1 MELRQLEHFL
11 AVARHGSFT
20 AAAREVRLVQSALS
34 TSIRKLE
41 HEVGAPLFERTTRRV
56 VLTEAGEALLPVA
69 RRVQADVV
77 TARDAISAVTDL
89 SSGGVSIGTIQ
100 TLTVV
105 DLPDELSVFR
115 LRYPGVRIHVR
126 DGTVPGLLAAVAGG
140 ELDLS
145 FVAVGGPLP
154 DGVVS
159 FARWSERLVLICAP
173 GHRLAR
179 RRRVRL
185 ADVNAEP
192 FVEFGESGLQVMIR
206 RKFADAG
213 VAQGVTCE
221 ANHVPLL
228 LDLVAA
234 GLGVTI
240 LPRPLAQRSGL
251 PFATLEEPELTREIH
266 LIGRPPEPVNPAA
279 RALLAHLTAAPG

>member
-1 MELRQLEHFL
+1 VELRQLEHFL
-11 AVARHGSFT
+11 AVARHGGFT
-20 AAAREVRLVQSALS
+20 AAARELRLVQSALS

-41 HEVGAPLFERTTRRV
+41 HEVGTPLFDRTTRRV
-56 VLTEAGEALLPVA
+56 VLTEAGTALLPVA
-69 RRVQADVV
+69 RRVLADVT
-77 TARDAISAVTDL
+77 TARDAIAAVTDL
-89 SSGGVSIGTIQ
+89 ASGGVSIGTIQ

-115 LRYPGVRIHVR
+115 LRHPGVRIHVR
-126 DGTVPGLLAAVAGG
+126 DGKMPELFAAVAGG

-145 FVAVGGPLP
+145 FVGVVGPLP
-154 DGVVS
+154 DGLTS
-159 FARWSERLVLICAP
+159 FARWPEEHVVICAP

-185 ADVNAEP
+185 AELDDEP
-192 FVEFGESGLQVMIR
+192 FVEFAGSELQRRFRAEFATAGLH
-206 RKFADAG
+206 
-213 VAQGVTCE
+213 QGVTCE
-221 ANHVPLL
+221 VTHVPLL

-251 PFATLEEPELTREIH
+251 PHATLVEPTITREIH

-279 RALLAHLTAAPG
+279 RALLAHLTARSS